1 MSWSFL
7 SCLGAQWVLQG
18 YKRLAYRKDHGIE
31 GKPVTDFAGAF
42 CCLCCGLM
50 QEEKES
56 LKRGEDK
63 KQMMGGDM
71 GAGYQENPDMA
82 YQQQG
87 EQDEQNP
94 EMAYQQQG
102 EQDEQ
107 NPEMAYPQQG
117 QQGQQDEQNP
127 EMAYQQQGQPGQ
139 QNSQIAYQ

>member
-31 GKPVTDFAGAF
+31 GNPVTDFAGAF
-42 CCLCCGLM
+42 CCPCCGLM

-56 LKRGEDK
+56 LKRGEEK
-63 KQMMGGDM
+63 KQMM

-82 YQQQG
+82 YQ
-87 EQDEQNP
+87 
-94 EMAYQQQG
+94 
-102 EQDEQ
+102 
-107 NPEMAYPQQG
+107 

-127 EMAYQQQGQPGQ
+127 EMAYQQQGQQDQQDQQNPEMAYQQGQQGQ
-139 QNSQIAYQ
+139 QNSQMAYQ